1 MVRAS
6 ALKKRYILF
15 QVKCESEIGEDDVK
29 RGIYNEAL
37 KFFGEFGLSKISLK
51 FIEFDASSKTS
62 IIRCARDHYKDVL
75 GFLALV
81 SSLNGKKARTIAKR
95 ASGTIRSLKSVKS
108 ISVSNGTNQ

>member
-15 QVKCESEIGEDDVK
+15 ETKSDKELSEQDVK
-29 RGIYNEAL
+29 HGIYNESL

-51 FIEFDASSKTS
+51 FIEFDGKNQTA
-62 IIRCARDHYKDVL
+62 IFRCARDHYKDVL

-81 SSLNGKKARTIAKR
+81 NSLNGKKARTIAKR
-95 ASGTIRSLKSVKS
+95 ASGTIRSLKSKKS
-108 ISVSNGTNQ
+108 TSA